1 MSKRGDHGARLMT
14 ENDARYFAGIV
25 DGEGWI
31 DCRRRIKKC
40 SNGNFY
46 KCSSIH
52 VEIQMNHK
60 GVMEWLKEKAGFGT
74 LHIRRARHKQ
84 NYDNWRWRC
93 SFRNAYRLAKTLL
106 PFSIVKK
113 ETLQRIVDHY
123 EH

>member
-1 MSKRGDHGARLMT
+1 MT
-14 ENDARYFAGIV
+14 ENDARYFAGIL
-25 DGEGWI
+25 DGEGWV
-31 DCRRRIKKC
+31 DCRRRLKKC

-46 KCSSIH
+46 KCASVH

-60 GVMEWLKEKAGFGT
+60 KVMHWLYEKAGF
-74 LHIRRARHKQ
+74 
-84 NYDNWRWRC
+84 DNWRWRC
-93 SFRNAYRLAKTLL
+93 SFRDAYKLARALL

>member
-1 MSKRGDHGARLMT
+1 MLKRGDHGARLMT

-60 GVMEWLKEKAGFGT
+60 KVMVVWSDPNSKISDGLHYMT
-74 LHIRRARHKQ
+74 LYAILDIMK
-84 NYDNWRWRC
+84 
-93 SFRNAYRLAKTLL
+93 
-106 PFSIVKK
+106 SITK
-113 ETLQRIVDHY
+113 LQRASARPSAKGEASNSKINVKTSKAALCLS
-123 EH
+123 